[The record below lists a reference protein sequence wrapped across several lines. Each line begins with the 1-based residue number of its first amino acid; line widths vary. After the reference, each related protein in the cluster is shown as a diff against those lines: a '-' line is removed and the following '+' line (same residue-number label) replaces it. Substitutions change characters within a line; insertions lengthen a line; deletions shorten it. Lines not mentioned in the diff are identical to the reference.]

1 MVALNHSF
9 YAPKWHLLISYSI
22 ERSNSSVKH
31 QCVQSALTLKLR
43 GCSMTHEFCTNHV
56 LTCDFWKYSFPL
68 HVRPCLHVC
77 LDTPLHPSPLGGC
90 LTDTCQQSMVKI
102 FIKWHA
108 APSLLSHNPKIYAL
122 LDKLSPYLHWEMLST
137 EYFASY
143 KNSSYN
149 TKMYVDWL
157 AWVSRHISPK
167 S

>member
-77 LDTPLHPSPLGGC
+77 LDTPLHPSPLGGY

-102 FIKWHA
+102 LSNDMQLLPCFPIIQKSMLYLTNCLHIYIGKCYQQNILHPIKTA
-108 APSLLSHNPKIYAL
+108 AITQKC
-122 LDKLSPYLHWEMLST
+122 M
-137 EYFASY
+137 
-143 KNSSYN
+143 
-149 TKMYVDWL
+149 
-157 AWVSRHISPK
+157 
-167 S
+167 